1 MIRRLLVLLT
11 LGLMA
16 GHGKAATG
24 DLALV
29 TAVTGSV
36 SRLVV
41 GNAPRALE
49 PFARLR
55 QGDVLRLDGK
65 AGVRLIFFD
74 SRRQESWQGEGQIE
88 IGGTQGKGSGL
99 AEPQVSVLPEQ
110 MARQIAKTPSPD
122 NQMRT
127 GAGRLRSIEMS
138 ENSLA
143 KLDSEYSRLRK
154 DAAADD
160 INPEMFLLAGLF
172 EMREFDRVEQTL
184 RELSDSRPGNME
196 VAVLNSLYKK
206 AIAQKQQR

>member
-1 MIRRLLVLLT
+1 MIRRLLVLLL
-11 LGLMA
+11 LGMVS
-16 GHGKAATG
+16 HGKAASG

-36 SRLVV
+36 SRLVA
-41 GNAPRALE
+41 GNTPRALE

-74 SRRQESWQGEGQIE
+74 SCRQESWQGEGHIE
-88 IGGTQGKGSGL
+88 IGGTQGKGMGL

-122 NQMRT
+122 NQQRA

-138 ENSLA
+138 DNSPA

-160 INPEMFLLAGLF
+160 INPEIFLLAGLF
-172 EMREFDRVEQTL
+172 EMREFERVEQTL
-184 RELSDSRPGNME
+184 RDLSDAWPGNME
-196 VAVLNSLYKK
+196 VVVLKSLYKK